1 MSSKLPFLL
10 LHQMDKKDIIDVLE
24 RIGTMLEIK
33 GENPFKVRAYFSGAR
48 TLQTMEED
56 LGEVIRS
63 GKLGEIPGIGKA
75 LTEKV
80 ETLFNTGQLEF
91 YEKLVASVPDGLMDL
106 LEVPGLGG
114 KKIKALHEQLA
125 VDSIESLTQACKAG
139 KVAELKGFGE
149 KTQEKIL
156 SGIKNREA
164 YAARHLWWDARA
176 VVDRI
181 LPSLKELPEV
191 EKVEAAG
198 SFRRGMETVGD
209 LDFIVASGN
218 PAPIMEWFTSMDGVA
233 EVTAHGDTKSSIR
246 LEGGMQAD
254 LRVVPPEQFYF
265 ALHHFTGSKDHNVRM
280 RQKALSLG
288 LSLSEWG
295 LRPEEEKDSSR
306 KAGPIEAHAEE
317 DVFRAL
323 GLSYVPPALREG
335 MGEVEAAER
344 GELPELIKYTDLRGC
359 FHNHTTA
366 SDGRNSLEEMAAEA
380 DRMGWDYLGIAD
392 HSKSSFQA
400 NGLNEERLLKQ
411 VQAIHEFN
419 ASGRYRARLFAGSE
433 VDILSEGRLDFEDE
447 VLEKL
452 DYVVASVHNGL
463 SQDEETMTH
472 RLIRAIEHPQVTM
485 LGHLSGRLLLRR
497 EASRLNVQK
506 VIDAA
511 LANGKMLE
519 LNANPMRLDM
529 DWRHWRKAAERGLL
543 CCINPD
549 AHALHHFDY
558 QLAGVYAARKGWLQA
573 EHIFNTRTLGEVV
586 DYLGLA

>member
-1 MSSKLPFLL
+1 
-10 LHQMDKKDIIDVLE
+10 MDKKDIIDVLE

-56 LGEVIRS
+56 LGQVIRS

-380 DRMGWDYLGIAD
+380 DRRGWDYLGIAD

>member
-56 LGEVIRS
+56 LGDVIRS

-125 VDSIESLTQACKAG
+125 VDSIESLTQACKSG

-380 DRMGWDYLGIAD
+380 DRRGWDYLGIAD

>member
-1 MSSKLPFLL
+1 
-10 LHQMDKKDIIDVLE
+10 MDKKDIIEVLE

-33 GENPFKVRAYFSGAR
+33 GENPFKIRAYFSGAR

-56 LGEVIRS
+56 LGEVIGEGR
-63 GKLGEIPGIGKA
+63 LGEIPGIGKA

-80 ETLFNTGQLEF
+80 ETLYTTGELEF
-91 YEKLVASVPDGLMDL
+91 YDKLVASVPSGLMDL

-114 KKIKALHEQLA
+114 KKIKALHEQLD
-125 VDSIESLTQACKAG
+125 VDSIDSLTKACKEG
-139 KVAELKGFGE
+139 KVAELKGFGA

-176 VVDRI
+176 VVERI
-181 LPSLKELPEV
+181 LPALQALPDV
-191 EKVEAAG
+191 ERAEAAG

-209 LDFIVASGN
+209 LDFIVASSN
-218 PAPIMEWFTSMDGVA
+218 PVPIMEWFVGMEGIT
-233 EVTAHGDTKSSIR
+233 EVTAHGETKSSIR

-254 LRVVPPEQFYF
+254 LRVVPTEQFYF

-280 RQKALSLG
+280 RQKALSMG

-295 LRPEEEKDSSR
+295 LRPEEEKNATR
-306 KAGPIEAHAEE
+306 KTGPVSANSEE

-335 MGEVEAAER
+335 MGEVEAAEKD
-344 GELPELIKYTDLRGC
+344 ELPKLLNFEDLQGC

-366 SDGRNSLEEMAAEA
+366 SDGRNSLREMAGEA
-380 DRMGWDYLGIAD
+380 DKRGWGYLGIAD

-400 NGLNEERLLKQ
+400 NGLDEERLLKQ
-411 VQAIHEFN
+411 VHAIQAINDSGEF
-419 ASGRYRARLFAGSE
+419 RVRLFSGSE
-433 VDILSEGRLDFEDE
+433 VDILTEGRLDFEDS
-447 VLEKL
+447 VLESL

-463 SQDEETMTH
+463 TQDEATMTT
-472 RLIRAIEHPQVTM
+472 RLIRALEHPQVTM

-497 EASRLNVQK
+497 EASKMNVQK
-506 VIDAA
+506 IIDAA
-511 LANGKMLE
+511 LANGKILE

-529 DWRHWRKAAERGLL
+529 DWRHWRKAADRGLL

-549 AHALHHFDY
+549 AHALHHFDFQY
-558 QLAGVYAARKGWLQA
+558 AGVLAARKGWLQR
-573 EHIFNTRTLGEVV
+573 EQVFNTRTLPEVLT
-586 DYLGLA
+586 YLGLN

>member
-1 MSSKLPFLL
+1 
-10 LHQMDKKDIIDVLE
+10 MDKKDIIDVLE

-56 LGEVIRS
+56 LGQVIRS

-295 LRPEEEKDSSR
+295 LRPEEEKDSTR

-380 DRMGWDYLGIAD
+380 DRRGWDYLGIAD

>member
-56 LGEVIRS
+56 LGQVIRS

-218 PAPIMEWFTSMDGVA
+218 PAPIMEWFTSMDGVT

-295 LRPEEEKDSSR
+295 LRPEEEKDSTR

-380 DRMGWDYLGIAD
+380 DRRGWDYLGIAD

>member
-125 VDSIESLTQACKAG
+125 VDSIDSLTQACNEG

-218 PAPIMEWFTSMDGVA
+218 PAPIMEWFTSMDGVT

-380 DRMGWDYLGIAD
+380 DHRGWDYLGIAD

>member
-1 MSSKLPFLL
+1 
-10 LHQMDKKDIIDVLE
+10 MDKKDIIDVLE

-56 LGEVIRS
+56 LGQVIRS

-218 PAPIMEWFTSMDGVA
+218 PAPIMEWFTSMDGVT

-295 LRPEEEKDSSR
+295 LRPEEEKDSTR

-380 DRMGWDYLGIAD
+380 DRRGWDYLGIAD

>member
-1 MSSKLPFLL
+1 MSLGQLILLPL
-10 LHQMDKKDIIDVLE
+10 QMDKKDIIEVLE

-33 GENPFKVRAYFSGAR
+33 GENPFKIRAYFSGAR

-56 LGEVIRS
+56 LGEVINS
-63 GKLGEIPGIGKA
+63 GKLGEVPGIGKA
-75 LTEKV
+75 LTEKI
-80 ETLFNTGQLEF
+80 ETLHATGELEF
-91 YEKLVASVPDGLMDL
+91 YDILVASVPAGLMDL

-114 KKIKALHEQLA
+114 KKIKALHEQLG
-125 VDSIESLTQACKAG
+125 VDSIESLTLACNEG

-164 YAARHLWWDARA
+164 YAARHLWWDARK
-176 VVDRI
+176 VVGRI
-181 LPSLKELPEV
+181 LPDLQALPEV
-191 EKVEAAG
+191 EQAEAAG

-209 LDFIVASGN
+209 LDFIVASSTPG
-218 PAPIMEWFTSMDGVA
+218 PIMDWFTTMAGIA

-246 LEGGMQAD
+246 FEGGMQAD

-295 LRPEEEKDSSR
+295 LRPEEEKDSTR

-380 DRMGWDYLGIAD
+380 DRRGWDYLGIAD

>member
-1 MSSKLPFLL
+1 
-10 LHQMDKKDIIDVLE
+10 MDKKDIIEVLE

-33 GENPFKVRAYFSGAR
+33 GENPFKIRAYFSGAR

-56 LGEVIRS
+56 LGEVI
-63 GKLGEIPGIGKA
+63 GEGGLGEIPGIGKA

-80 ETLFNTGQLEF
+80 ETLYTTGELEF
-91 YEKLVASVPDGLMDL
+91 YDKLVASVPSGLMDL

-114 KKIKALHEQLA
+114 KKIKALHEQLD
-125 VDSIESLTQACKAG
+125 VDSIDSLTKACREG
-139 KVAELKGFGE
+139 KVAELKGFGA

-176 VVDRI
+176 VVERI
-181 LPSLKELPEV
+181 LPDLQALPDV
-191 EKVEAAG
+191 ERAEAAG

-209 LDFIVASGN
+209 LDFIVASSN
-218 PAPIMEWFTSMDGVA
+218 PAPIMEWFVGMEGIT
-233 EVTAHGDTKSSIR
+233 EVTAHGETKSSIR
-246 LEGGMQAD
+246 MEGGMQAD
-254 LRVVPPEQFYF
+254 LRVVPAEQFYF

-280 RQKALSLG
+280 RQKALSIG

-295 LRPEEEKDSSR
+295 LRPEEEKNATR
-306 KAGPIEAHAEE
+306 KKGPISASSEE
-317 DVFRAL
+317 DVFKAL

-335 MGEVEAAER
+335 MGEVEAAENDA
-344 GELPELIKYTDLRGC
+344 LPKLLNFEDLQGC

-366 SDGRNSLEEMAAEA
+366 SDGRNSLKEMTEEA
-380 DRMGWDYLGIAD
+380 DKRGWKYLGIAD

-400 NGLNEERLLKQ
+400 NGLDEERLLKQ
-411 VQAIHEFN
+411 VHAIQTINDSGEF
-419 ASGRYRARLFAGSE
+419 RVRLFSGSE
-433 VDILSEGRLDFEDE
+433 VDILSEGRLDFEDS
-447 VLEKL
+447 VLESL

-463 SQDEETMTH
+463 TQDEDTMTT

-497 EASRLNVQK
+497 EASRMNVQK
-506 VIDAA
+506 IIDAA
-511 LANGKMLE
+511 LANGKILE

-529 DWRHWRKAAERGLL
+529 DWRHWRKAADRGLL

-549 AHALHHFDY
+549 AHALHHFDFQY
-558 QLAGVYAARKGWLQA
+558 AGVLAARKGWLQR
-573 EHIFNTRTLGEVV
+573 EQVFNTRTLPEVLT
-586 DYLGLA
+586 YLGLN

>member
-317 DVFRAL
+317 DVFQAL

-380 DRMGWDYLGIAD
+380 DRRGWDYLGIAD